1 MGADFVFAAE
11 TFTKTERAKEP
22 PKIYRDGSIG
32 LGVNDP
38 LFQFRDD
45 QGPKRSEKYE
55 EVGSWLLPCISISCV
70 FPFSSNAALSR
81 T

>member
-11 TFTKTERAKEP
+11 TFTKTEQLRKEP

-45 QGPKRSEKYE
+45 EGPKRSEKYE
-55 EVGSWLLPCISISCV
+55 EVRV
-70 FPFSSNAALSR
+70 FV
-81 T
+81 